1 MYGNEGAT
9 AVCERPCRARAALVS
24 NQGKSLAIRVG
35 DELWARLPVRTELF
49 ERGDD
54 VAAKVTRYVDR
65 TVRRTHPGLAI
76 GTGFDKTW
84 YAVVS
89 EKVVAIS
96 QGRSYFTWEIRT
108 GLAARVLSRY
118 VARTEYGIGLG
129 CPSTMQL
136 AIQEAGLG
144 RILLASAAGAAG
156 KVLKRKGDFYRVAGN
171 RVNTIDGPTPY
182 SAYPSNVSAKLPPKD
197 PARVAQQVSAAIR
210 ATLPAV
216 VAATFGGTVV
226 IDANDLG
233 REVLGQDTDRA
244 DAFFTELFA
253 DNPLGQGRQQTP
265 VAVCF
270 QL

>member
-1 MYGNEGAT
+1 MMLLLVSRATLPVRPPSDHYEDRTAHPTRDESDQCRSRNTVVSPPSPLRCPARRPGGPGVAVLMSCCASAGMKRDVDTVRAGQLSSWTASKEARVGRGTPGGAMYGNEGAT

-54 VAAKVTRYVDR
+54 VASKVTRYVDR

-144 RILLASAAGAAG
+144 RI
-156 KVLKRKGDFYRVAGN
+156 
-171 RVNTIDGPTPY
+171 
-182 SAYPSNVSAKLPPKD
+182 
-197 PARVAQQVSAAIR
+197 
-210 ATLPAV
+210 
-216 VAATFGGTVV
+216 
-226 IDANDLG
+226 
-233 REVLGQDTDRA
+233 
-244 DAFFTELFA
+244 
-253 DNPLGQGRQQTP
+253 
-265 VAVCF
+265 
-270 QL
+270 